1 MKKLAALLLAWCC
14 VGPTFA
20 AEANWLTDFTAAKA
34 RAKAEGKLLLMD
46 FTGSDWCPPCMA
58 IKKNVFNTEEFA
70 KFAKDNLVLVEVDF
84 PRRKKLPGDL
94 AAANEKL
101 SDQFNIEAFPTI
113 IVLNAEGKEIR
124 RTQGYQGESP
134 NDYIASLKKLKA
146 K

>member
-1 MKKLAALLLAWCC
+1 MKNLATLLLAWCC
-14 VGPTFA
+14 SGALYA
-20 AEANWLTDFTAAKA
+20 AEANWLTDFSAAKA
-34 RAKAEGKLLLMD
+34 KAKAEGKLLLMD

-84 PRRKKLPGDL
+84 PRRKKLPAEL

-124 RTQGYQGESP
+124 RTQGYQGESA
-134 NDYIASLKKLKA
+134 NDYIAGLKKLKA